1 MDISVSK
8 YLSHPDKL
16 LQTHLRNVAEFCNK
30 STNSKLMELV
40 ALFHDVG
47 KVNKNFQL
55 KIKGG
60 QSGGYC
66 DHAYLSAYALFC
78 YLKSNKAILEQNV
91 GKNVNL
97 IINAII
103 ALVVIVAKHHGN
115 LPDFIPK
122 EQYGILS
129 LAGIKDMQ
137 SYLKTDMD
145 SISDFVSH
153 ITGEDCKAM
162 LSNQNNL
169 RIFSKCFTFSKNE
182 YDLSLD
188 FYLKVQNIFSIL
200 IKADKTDAGNFN
212 DIFQDS
218 IYKVEEFCKYYS
230 KVLDLYLANLNS
242 VSPINILR
250 TRIREEAVENIRQ
263 GLKNNRHVFELTA
276 PTGSGKT
283 LMLLSLASEIEKSK
297 GPKRIIYGLPFL
309 SITEQVEA
317 EVLKIFK
324 GYENFICRIDSKSNN
339 SEYSKLQESMNSNP
353 TIENFRELN
362 KLEYLENTFSYPFII
377 TTFVRFFETLLSN
390 NNKELLKLNNFSHC
404 IFLLDEIQ
412 ALPPRLYGFFIAYLS
427 EFCVRYDSYAVI
439 STATQPNFILPEYDP
454 EIKKF
459 FHGYI
464 TPYKLLPLCY
474 FENSLFNRYSIQ
486 YDRESINIDILAGRV
501 LKEKKSTLVILNTIS
516 DTQKLY
522 DILINAN
529 IDCPVFLL
537 NTHFTPRDRTL
548 KIYLVKRL
556 LRKGAKVILISTQLI
571 EAGVDIDFPIL
582 YRDFTT
588 ISGII
593 QSAGRC
599 NRNGNIKEGGI
610 VNLICLKDDKGIR
623 SELIFHGKNKS
634 MLHITRNV
642 LKGNSYKECEMLS
655 VQQFFFND
663 IKDKMLFGKY
673 GKELSSDFLQ
683 DMSKCMF
690 DKIGKFSLIDNSIF
704 GEECLY
710 YVPLNKKDRMFEEL
724 LSLKQKISTAVDD
737 GQDLTVI
744 KAIKRLFNNHLKRMS
759 NRIVQVRI
767 QKSQER
773 PLLSSDLCVCD
784 IYKIDSACYDFYRGI
799 HLEGKE
805 FLL

>member
-1 MDISVSK
+1 M
-8 YLSHPDKL
+8 
-16 LQTHLRNVAEFCNK
+16 
-30 STNSKLMELV
+30 
-40 ALFHDVG
+40 
-47 KVNKNFQL
+47 
-55 KIKGG
+55 
-60 QSGGYC
+60 
-66 DHAYLSAYALFC
+66 SAYALFC

-91 GKNVNL
+91 GENVNL
-97 IINAII
+97 INVVI

-115 LPDFIPK
+115 LPDFMPRD
-122 EQYGILS
+122 QFGILS
-129 LAGIKDMQ
+129 LEGIKDMQ
-137 SYLKTDMD
+137 SYLKTDVD
-145 SISDFVSH
+145 SISDFVSY

-169 RIFSKCFTFSKNE
+169 YKFRDSLTFNQNK

-200 IKADKTDAGNFN
+200 IKADKTDAGNFRE
-212 DIFQDS
+212 IFQDS
-218 IYKVEEFCKYYS
+218 IRKVEEFCKYYS
-230 KVLDLYLANLNS
+230 KVLDLYLSNLNS
-242 VSPINILR
+242 ISPINVLR
-250 TRIREEAVENIRQ
+250 TGIRKKAIENIRQ
-263 GLKNNRHVFELTA
+263 GLKNNQRVFELTA

-283 LMLLSLASEIEKSK
+283 LMLLSLASEIEKLK

-309 SITEQVEA
+309 SITEQVET

-324 GYENFICRIDSKSNN
+324 GYENFICRIDSKSSN
-339 SEYSKLQESMNSNP
+339 SEYSKLQESMDSNP

-362 KLEYLENTFSYPFII
+362 RLEYLENTFSYPFII
-377 TTFVRFFETLLSN
+377 TTFVRIFETMLSN

-427 EFCVRYDSYAVI
+427 KFCLKYDSYAVI

-454 EIKKF
+454 EIERF

-474 FENSLFNRYSIQ
+474 FEDSLFNRYTIQ
-486 YDRESINIDILAGRV
+486 YDRESINIEILASRV
-501 LKEKKSTLVILNTIS
+501 LGEKKSTLVILNTIS
-516 DTQKLY
+516 DTKKLY

-529 IDCPVFLL
+529 INYPVFLL
-537 NTHFTPRDRTL
+537 NTHFIPRDRTL

-556 LRKGAKVILISTQLI
+556 LRKEVKVILISTQLI
-571 EAGVDIDFPIL
+571 EAGVDIAFPII

-588 ISGII
+588 ISSII

-610 VNLICLKDDKGIR
+610 VNLICLKDDNGIR
-623 SELIFHGKNKS
+623 SELIFRGKDKS
-634 MLHITRNV
+634 MLHITRDV
-642 LKGNSYKECEMLS
+642 LKENSYKECEMLS
-655 VQQFFFND
+655 VQQKFFND

-673 GKELSSDFLQ
+673 GKDLSSDFLQ

-690 DKIGKFSLIDNSIF
+690 EKIGKFSLIDNSVF
-704 GEECLY
+704 GEERLY
-710 YVPLNKKDRMFEEL
+710 YIPLNKKDRMFEDL
-724 LSLKQKISTAVDD
+724 LSIKQKLSTAVDD

-744 KAIKRLFNNHLKRMS
+744 KAIKRLFSNHLKRMS

-767 QKSQER
+767 QKNQER

-784 IYKIDSACYDFYRGI
+784 IYKIDPACYDFYRGI
-799 HLEGKE
+799 HLEGEE